1 MNLKEIEKVQK
12 LLSEIIKNAQKALE
26 ELEIDKK
33 ELFEKLQEKTLNE
46 DKDVSMA
53 ISNDEAKEVLKI
65 KKPRKPREKKE
76 YKKTITIVDDSNDE
90 PLTVQV

>member
-1 MNLKEIEKVQK
+1 MNLKEIEKVQSI
-12 LLSEIIKNAQKALE
+12 LLDIIKNAEKVIQ
-26 ELEIDKK
+26 ELENDKK
-33 ELFEKLQEKTLNE
+33 AIYESMQQQIINE
-46 DKDVSMA
+46 DKEVSMA

-76 YKKTITIVDDSNDE
+76 TKKTIVIVDDSNDE

>member
-1 MNLKEIEKVQK
+1 MNLKEIEKVQNI
-12 LLSEIIKNAQKALE
+12 LLDIIKNAEKVFQ
-26 ELEIDKK
+26 ELESDKK
-33 ELFEKLQEKTLNE
+33 ELFEKLQQQTLNE
-46 DKDVSMA
+46 DKEISMA

-76 YKKTITIVDDSNDE
+76 SKKTISIVDDSNDE

>member
-1 MNLKEIEKVQK
+1 MNLKEIEKLQK
-12 LLSEIIKNAQKALE
+12 LLSEIINNAQKALE

-46 DKDVSMA
+46 DKEVSMA
-53 ISNDEAKEVLKI
+53 VSNDEAKEVLKI

-76 YKKTITIVDDSNDE
+76 CKKTITIVDDSNDE
-90 PLTVQV
+90 PLSVQV